1 MYTFEITSTQI
12 LFRATWLNKKGFRET
27 SCPRPPF
34 MTLERLMLICEHTME
49 MCQRGTRFTATHF
62 FTIFKHVVRFATQ
75 NKSDFPAPG
84 HSDWKIFIHEH
95 FIFHLSHPEKL
106 SGTGDKERV
115 SMQAQW
121 RHAHDFYERLKQK
134 QIVPYN
140 IDIPRIRKLNHLDE
154 LGSEDILD
162 SVQETFSTMGSANE
176 FWPKTF
182 LIDKDL
188 NTPADE
194 FLSNLQ
200 SQLVRRS
207 EGIIS
212 ACQGYWDK
220 VVDCQAIGAGLI
232 ESISKDKL
240 LDVLGSG
247 VFQESGVHLAHP
259 DSPEGLAWFLAV
271 TDYCFQESHELEFIS
286 YELMTEIPFFRQICN
301 NPNLLARMT
310 DRIKAVAGE
319 NGAPLT
325 RVNETLNRLLGH
337 ISARD
342 CAAAAAIII
351 ADNPKFTPTALR
363 EADYLSADD
372 KPFHHFN
379 SELGCMMWSVSKP
392 RARGRKVSALSPRSA
407 KVYAQV
413 VRATLKSRW
422 KLMSKGDPNYR
433 KLFLTSTFK
442 WVGMSTAIGSAFAGE
457 LGISLFD
464 ALEAELVAAG
474 VSKKS
479 FGLKRIRGA
488 QGMIAFLKEGTYQSV
503 ANTLGNSIAV
513 VKSHYVPSWLKRR
526 WNVRILRIFQTKLVV
541 LATQTKP
548 WAVAASDFLNKED
561 LFKFVINAA
570 HAAEG
575 RDPISISLRRYAT
588 QLTEDAAEFVIEPLL
603 LHKMMLKLDANVFA
617 AIFMFAEM
625 HSSPLS
631 TEEWCDDLISGLS
644 ADSIVTLSRL
654 LHAAYEASIEETKLS
669 PALQSIT
676 GFSLPKFQVTYL
688 EALQIKAKLSS
699 KISSAEVLAA

>member
-62 FTIFKHVVRFATQ
+62 FTIFKHIVRFATQ

-247 VFQESGVHLAHP
+247 VFQENGVHLAHP

-286 YELMTEIPFFRQICN
+286 YEL
-301 NPNLLARMT
+301 MT

-457 LGISLFD
+457 LGMSLFD

-479 FGLKRIRGA
+479 FGLKRIRGT

-699 KISSAEVLAA
+699 KISSVEVLAA

>member
-34 MTLERLMLICEHTME
+34 MTLERLMLICEHTMD

-62 FTIFKHVVRFATQ
+62 FTIFKHIVRFATQ

-154 LGSEDILD
+154 PGSEDILD

-247 VFQESGVHLAHP
+247 VFQENGVHLAHP

-319 NGAPLT
+319 NGAPLI

-479 FGLKRIRGA
+479 FGLKRIRGT

-588 QLTEDAAEFVIEPLL
+588 QLTEDVAEFVIEPLL

-699 KISSAEVLAA
+699 KISSVEVLAA